1 MCCCCVAVDCW
12 LDVSVVGRRAG
23 LLAGLVVGLF
33 SRSAMRLEA
42 RAKYGLVLPW
52 VGLGRLVWPDGL
64 VSAG

>member
-1 MCCCCVAVDCW
+1 MRCCCVAVDWW
-12 LDVSVVGRRAG
+12 LAAAVAGRRAG

-52 VGLGRLVWPDGL
+52 VGLGV
-64 VSAG
+64 

>member
-23 LLAGLVVGLF
+23 LLAGLAVGLF
-33 SRSAMRLEA
+33 SRAAVRLEA

-52 VGLGRLVWPDGL
+52 VGLGV
-64 VSAG
+64 